1 MDVDE
6 LKAYFTDFTE
16 DQIRAAI
23 TAADQDDDGKVD
35 PPEFAR
41 FKANLFKQ
49 DPMEDRR

>member
-23 TAADQDDDGKVD
+23 TAADQDSDGKVD

-41 FKANLFKQ
+41 FKAALFKQ
-49 DPMEDRR
+49 DPMEDKR